1 MNVFASLFFSNDR
14 SHEQK
19 PENHEYYT
27 PDKKI
32 FVRKQIRHR
41 LRVGET
47 ACYRKY
53 NAASPLR

>member
-1 MNVFASLFFSNDR
+1 MNVFSSLFFSNDR

-19 PENHEYYT
+19 PENHEYHT
-27 PDKKI
+27 PDKQI

-47 ACYRKY
+47 TRDRKY
-53 NAASPLR
+53 NASSPLR

>member
-1 MNVFASLFFSNDR
+1 MNVFSPLFL
-14 SHEQK
+14 SHDHSHKQK
-19 PENHEYYT
+19 PENHEDHT

-47 ACYRKY
+47 ARDRKY
-53 NAASPLR
+53 NASSPLR